1 MTGEEVDG
9 EQGAEDQ
16 ETEQEAPEGE
26 EGAPDEAEGMDQT
39 DQEGNVI
46 M

>member
-26 EGAPDEAEGMDQT
+26 KRVPDEAEGT
-39 DQEGNVI
+39 DQKDQDGNVI